1 MNDLNNSGI
10 SSDKKLSF
18 IDSANVSDPAGWT
31 VGLFSGF
38 IIAFGIYQPE
48 PLLLIILFVMGVMLC
63 IKNYYNLKRKYEVEK
78 PDTRQYIR
86 PGTLK
91 FDSKEETFVGTIERK
106 ADSLSMVS
114 LDLGDGND
122 SSPLTGSSALLG
134 IPLTI
139 SHASEPSEALS
150 PFDYLNKKTER
161 KSDIEIIRE
170 RRKKRE
176 EEEAKKLAE
185 AQGAKSSG
193 NDTGSGNDI
202 STSDG
207 GPGIIQ

>member
-1 MNDLNNSGI
+1 MNNLNNPEI
-10 SSDKKLSF
+10 SSDKKNSF
-18 IDSANVSDPAGWT
+18 INSANVSDPAGWT

-86 PGTLK
+86 QGTLQ

-106 ADSLSMVS
+106 AGSLSMVS
-114 LDLGDGND
+114 MDIGDGND
-122 SSPLTGSSALLG
+122 SSPLTGGSALLE
-134 IPLTI
+134 IPFTM
-139 SHASEPSEALS
+139 SRSPDTTEALS
-150 PFDYLNKKTER
+150 PFDYLNKKSER

-176 EEEAKKLAE
+176 AEEARKLAE
-185 AQGAKSSG
+185 AQGTNSL
-193 NDTGSGNDI
+193 GSDPESENGGFISDSDI
-202 STSDG
+202 N
-207 GPGIIQ
+207 ILQ